1 MNDASVVKTIV
12 DICSRSFKIVSD
24 EGYIQ
29 LVQCESAQEFM
40 DVLEVVNEF
49 LDEDM
54 LVFSEIITK
63 PKRNRK
69 IRKRKKEETEYVGP
83 KDKSLGKHIYKDENS
98 RWNKEEAV
106 SYIKR
111 YSRENNKVKLNTQE

>member
-29 LVQCESAQEFM
+29 LVQCESAEEFM
-40 DVLEVVNEF
+40 DVLQVVNDF

-69 IRKRKKEETEYVGP
+69 IRKRKKEETE
-83 KDKSLGKHIYKDENS
+83 
-98 RWNKEEAV
+98 
-106 SYIKR
+106 
-111 YSRENNKVKLNTQE
+111 

>member
-29 LVQCESAQEFM
+29 LVQCESVQEFM
-40 DVLEVVNEF
+40 DVLEVCQEF

-54 LVFSEIITK
+54 LLYSEIITK
-63 PKRNRK
+63 PKRSRK
-69 IRKRKKEETEYVGP
+69 TRKRKKEKETE
-83 KDKSLGKHIYKDENS
+83 
-98 RWNKEEAV
+98 
-106 SYIKR
+106 
-111 YSRENNKVKLNTQE
+111 

>member
-29 LVQCESAQEFM
+29 LVQCETVQEFM
-40 DVLEVVNEF
+40 DVLQVVNEF
-49 LDEDM
+49 MDEDM

-63 PKRNRK
+63 PKRSRK
-69 IRKRKKEETEYVGP
+69 TRKRKKEKETE
-83 KDKSLGKHIYKDENS
+83 
-98 RWNKEEAV
+98 
-106 SYIKR
+106 
-111 YSRENNKVKLNTQE
+111 

>member
-29 LVQCESAQEFM
+29 LVQCESAEEFM
-40 DVLEVVNEF
+40 DVLQVVHDF

-69 IRKRKKEETEYVGP
+69 IRKRKKEETE
-83 KDKSLGKHIYKDENS
+83 
-98 RWNKEEAV
+98 
-106 SYIKR
+106 
-111 YSRENNKVKLNTQE
+111 

>member
-29 LVQCESAQEFM
+29 LVQCETVQEFM
-40 DVLEVVNEF
+40 DVLEVCQEF
-49 LDEDM
+49 MDEDM

-63 PKRNRK
+63 PKRSRK
-69 IRKRKKEETEYVGP
+69 TRKRKKEKETE
-83 KDKSLGKHIYKDENS
+83 
-98 RWNKEEAV
+98 
-106 SYIKR
+106 
-111 YSRENNKVKLNTQE
+111 

>member
-29 LVQCESAQEFM
+29 LVQCETAEEFM
-40 DVLEVVNEF
+40 DVLQVVNDF

-54 LVFSEIITK
+54 LVYSEIITK

-69 IRKRKKEETEYVGP
+69 IRKRKKEETE
-83 KDKSLGKHIYKDENS
+83 
-98 RWNKEEAV
+98 
-106 SYIKR
+106 
-111 YSRENNKVKLNTQE
+111 

>member
-29 LVQCESAQEFM
+29 LVQCESVQEFM
-40 DVLEVVNEF
+40 DVLEVCQEF

-69 IRKRKKEETEYVGP
+69 IRKRKKEETE
-83 KDKSLGKHIYKDENS
+83 
-98 RWNKEEAV
+98 
-106 SYIKR
+106 
-111 YSRENNKVKLNTQE
+111 

>member
-12 DICSRSFKIVSD
+12 DICSRSFKIVSN

-40 DVLEVVNEF
+40 EVLEVVNEF

-69 IRKRKKEETEYVGP
+69 IRKRKKEETE
-83 KDKSLGKHIYKDENS
+83 
-98 RWNKEEAV
+98 
-106 SYIKR
+106 
-111 YSRENNKVKLNTQE
+111 

>member
-29 LVQCESAQEFM
+29 LVQCESVQEFM
-40 DVLEVVNEF
+40 DVLEVCQEF

-54 LVFSEIITK
+54 LVYSEIITK
-63 PKRNRK
+63 PKR
-69 IRKRKKEETEYVGP
+69 
-83 KDKSLGKHIYKDENS
+83 S
-98 RWNKEEAV
+98 RTV
-106 SYIKR
+106 SYTHLTLSLIHI
-111 YSRENNKVKLNTQE
+111 

>member
-29 LVQCESAQEFM
+29 LVQCESVDEFM
-40 DVLEVVNEF
+40 DVLQVVNDF
-49 LDEDM
+49 MDEDM
-54 LVFSEIITK
+54 LVYSEIITK

-69 IRKRKKEETEYVGP
+69 TRKRKKEKETE
-83 KDKSLGKHIYKDENS
+83 
-98 RWNKEEAV
+98 
-106 SYIKR
+106 
-111 YSRENNKVKLNTQE
+111 